1 MAQGKVCA
9 TKEEFDALDFE
20 GRMAAVADLVRQR
33 LADTTPADTS
43 YKALTEAVRQA
54 FYRDYSLWDAEFDYI
69 ERVVARVLAEASRQS
84 EG

>member
-20 GRMAAVADLVRQR
+20 GLADLVRQR